1 MLACNEEF
9 VLFVDRISRFFFF
22 FFLLGVLEVV
32 YIAMEYLTRVFER
45 LKNLATPISIHFCMN
60 FNCMHFFFS
69 INYLYK
75 NQIDICSILFDFF
88 QSSRL
93 FR

>member
-1 MLACNEEF
+1 M
-9 VLFVDRISRFFFF
+9 
-22 FFLLGVLEVV
+22 V
-32 YIAMEYLTRVFER
+32 YIATEYLTRVFER

-88 QSSRL
+88 LNLLDYFGERNIYNL
-93 FR
+93 LICL

>member
-22 FFLLGVLEVV
+22 FLLRVLEVV

>member
-1 MLACNEEF
+1 M
-9 VLFVDRISRFFFF
+9 
-22 FFLLGVLEVV
+22 V

-45 LKNLATPISIHFCMN
+45 LKNLATPISIPIHFCMN
-60 FNCMHFFFS
+60 FNCMHFFS